1 MKVISEIVYT
11 IEIDTETNESRII
24 KQRFLTKGDIKIDD
38 STTDPIIIRDANKL
52 TFNQAALDLMQ
63 VKVGDSISIKYRTE
77 NGKELP
83 IIGKDQY
90 FPNAIGNKITKKGT
104 ISFRGD
110 MNKNLSLFGS
120 TFNLVESKD
129 KGIFFMKGDLNTV
142 EVPDEIIDINKELD
156 MSSLNEED
164 LSLDDTDLSF
174 DFSL

>member
-38 STTDPIIIRDANKL
+38 SITDPIIVRDANKL

-77 NGKELP
+77 NGKEIPL
-83 IIGKDQY
+83 IGKDQY
-90 FPNAIGNKITKKGT
+90 FSNAIGNKITKKGT

>member
-38 STTDPIIIRDANKL
+38 STTDPIIVRDANKL

-77 NGKELP
+77 NGKEIPL
-83 IIGKDQY
+83 IGKDQY
-90 FPNAIGNKITKKGT
+90 FLNAIGNKITKKGT